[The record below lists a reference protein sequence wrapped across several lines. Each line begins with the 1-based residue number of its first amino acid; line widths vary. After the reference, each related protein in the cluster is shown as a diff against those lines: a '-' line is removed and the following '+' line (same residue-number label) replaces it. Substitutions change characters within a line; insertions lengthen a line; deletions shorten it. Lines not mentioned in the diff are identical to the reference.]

1 MTESLTF
8 ALLTLALWAGIVLA
22 LAAIWRG
29 ASVLIA
35 RSPGHWKSIA
45 LQLGLGL
52 GLLAWGAI
60 GTARPSGATFGVP
73 LIWFVLPA
81 SAWLAIAM
89 AILAIRGS
97 LIAVVRSGETKRDWL
112 TRVLP
117 WALAALVLGLIWAGT
132 GREFSVLK
140 GWLRIGPREMVIL
153 GSSLIAAFA
162 LGFVSGIGRKAG
174 DTIKAIL
181 THAAL
186 VGGSVLFGL
195 PFIWM
200 LITSFKE
207 DVDMASQD
215 GLVWVPKVTKTMP
228 VLDPDNPIV
237 EARFEGQKVQGQIVE
252 LRPDGSALI
261 DISRPLIMSGMTFVA
276 KPPLKYVPKDAPVVE
291 FSYQGRRAKGVVVNE
306 FESGERVVRIEE
318 PAEYEGSEVR
328 AMSSEL
334 EKVREP
340 GLRWQNYTM
349 ALEYLP
355 LETQRGLVYFRNSL
369 LLVVLTVAGT
379 LLSSSLVAYAFAR
392 MRFPLKNFLFTLLLS
407 TMMLPAAVTML
418 PTFLIFRSLGW
429 VDTLLPLWVPAFLG
443 SAINIFLLRQFFS
456 TIPMELEDAA
466 KIDGCSPIRTYWQI
480 MLPQVK
486 PALAFIGVSTTLAT
500 WNNFMGPLVY
510 VNSPE
515 KMPIAYALQLFQS
528 DRVEDPGLLMAFAVM
543 GMLPILLLFFFAQR
557 YFIEGVSLSGLG
569 GR

>member
-1 MTESLTF
+1 MLDSLIF
-8 ALLTLALWAGIVLA
+8 AFVTLALWAGIA
-22 LAAIWRG
+22 LTIAALWRAVKAG
-29 ASVLIA
+29 LS
-35 RSPGHWKSIA
+35 RSPGHWTSIV
-45 LQLGLGL
+45 LQLGVGL
-52 GLLAWGAI
+52 GLIAWGSISMSRPPGSLVAI
-60 GTARPSGATFGVP
+60 PIV
-73 LIWFVLPA
+73 WFVLPV
-81 SAWLAIAM
+81 SAWLAVLM
-89 AILAIRGS
+89 AALAVRG
-97 LIAVVRSGETKRDWL
+97 LFIVVTRSAPRRDWMP
-112 TRVLP
+112 RVLP
-117 WALAALVLGLIWAGT
+117 WLVASLVLSVIWVQSGL
-132 GREFSVLK
+132 EFAILK
-140 GWLRIGPREMVIL
+140 GWLKLGPRDIL
-153 GSSLIAAFA
+153 ILASSLIAAFVFGLLA
-162 LGFVSGIGRKAG
+162 GRGRKASG
-174 DTIKAIL
+174 M
-181 THAAL
+181 
-186 VGGSVLFGL
+186 VRSVLVHFALLAGSIVFGL
-195 PFIWM
+195 PFVWM

-215 GLVWVPKVTKTMP
+215 GLIWVPRVTKTVP
-228 VLDPDNPIV
+228 ILDPDNSIV
-237 EARFEGQKVQGQIVE
+237 EAEFEGQTVQGQIVE
-252 LRPDGSALI
+252 RRPDGSALI

-291 FSYQGRRAKGVVVNE
+291 FEYQGQRAEGVVIKE
-306 FESGERVVRIEE
+306 FESGERIVRIEK
-318 PAEYEGSEVR
+318 PAELMGREVR
-328 AMSSEL
+328 AMSTEL
-334 EKVREP
+334 EKVRTP

-369 LLVVLTVAGT
+369 LLVVLTVTGT

-392 MRFPLKNFLFTLLLS
+392 MRFPLKGLLFTLLLS

-418 PTFLIFRSLGW
+418 PTFLVFRSLGW

-528 DRVEDPGLLMAFAVM
+528 DRAEDPGLLMAFAVM
-543 GMLPILLLFFFAQR
+543 GMAPILLLFFFAQR